1 MSASMGSE
9 LLDAMERELVAWGSY
24 VAGGREVA
32 GFPVMSV
39 IHPNWM
45 PPAKGMPAK
54 LPMRPRDYSM
64 ERRVDG
70 VVRRMSRKLQDALAV
85 RYVRRMPYAE
95 QAMALGCQPGTVDAR
110 VREAK
115 RQIAAVFPVIAI
127 R

>member
-1 MSASMGSE
+1 MTPIMGAE
-9 LLDAMERELVAWGSY
+9 VLDALERELVAWGSY

-32 GFPVMSV
+32 GYPVMSV
-39 IHPNWM
+39 IHPNWT

-54 LPMRPRDYSM
+54 LPMRPREYIR
-64 ERRVDG
+64 ERRVDI

-115 RQIAAVFPVIAI
+115 RQLQTVLRVIAN